1 MTIENVPESYL
12 NSPKSKP
19 ELFVY
24 DLKMTEA
31 IVKTKVNLNMH
42 MFSFLQT
49 GKKQVYFANTSVK
62 VDSDQSLLIKKGN
75 CLWTEIL
82 DKENIWTEILDKEDI
97 YYCKLL
103 FFSERRLKKFLNTHI
118 KHKEQAKDFSS
129 YFAIENDTYL
139 SNYFSSLS
147 ILRKTS
153 PTYRDN
159 LLSVKFDELLVYLLN
174 KYENVFEDFLFSL
187 ITEEVSSFK
196 RTIEQ
201 NVYSSL
207 SLEEIAFLCNM
218 SLSTFKRH
226 FTKDFNVSPGKWL
239 REKRLLKAKELLAD
253 SNLKSSDIYLDLGY
267 NNLSNFSNAFKA
279 KFGVCPSEI

>member
-12 NSPKSKP
+12 NSTNSKP

-82 DKENIWTEILDKEDI
+82 DKEDI

-103 FFSERRLKKFLNTHI
+103 FFSERRLKKFLNSYVRD
-118 KHKEQAKDFSS
+118 KDQDKDCPS

-139 SNYFSSLS
+139 TNYFNSLS

-174 KYENVFEDFLFSL
+174 KYEKVFEDFLFSL

-201 NVYSSL
+201 NIYSSL
-207 SLEEIAFLCNM
+207 TLEEIAFLCNM

-226 FTKDFNVSPGKWL
+226 FTKDYNVSPGKWL
-239 REKRLLKAKELLAD
+239 REKRLLKAKELLVD
-253 SNLKSSDIYLDLGY
+253 NNLKSSDIYLDLGY

-279 KFGVCPSEI
+279 EFGVCPSEI

>member
-1 MTIENVPESYL
+1 MTIENIPESYL
-12 NSPKSKP
+12 NNPKLKP

-24 DLKMTEA
+24 DLKMTEVV
-31 IVKTKVNLNMH
+31 VKTKVNLNMH

-49 GKKQVYFANTSVK
+49 GKKQVYFANNSVK

-82 DKENIWTEILDKEDI
+82 DKEHI

-103 FFSERRLKKFLNTHI
+103 FFSEQRLKNFLNTHI
-118 KHKEQAKDFSS
+118 KHKKQAKELPS

-139 SNYFSSLS
+139 TNYFSSLS
-147 ILRKTS
+147 ILIKTS

-174 KYENVFEDFLFSL
+174 KYEESFEDFLFSL
-187 ITEEVSSFK
+187 ISEEASSFK

-201 NVYSSL
+201 NIYSSL

-226 FTKDFNVSPGKWL
+226 FTKDYNASPGKWL

-253 SNLKSSDIYLDLGY
+253 NNLKSSDIYLDLGY